1 MSSRSRR
8 VLVPSCLSVCL
19 MLAGAGA
26 WAQAAGASSPGA
38 NGAAASG
45 AATADGKAQ
54 LSDVERAKRD
64 ADKVFQWIKFHAE
77 KGETKKPEHQAKSD
91 AKPEP
96 KPQPQAQVAKAVAPA
111 KKADSDDGRTVASAS
126 PADAQRGD
134 AGGLTRTSL
143 TSGAA
148 AAGSASANG
157 SGSGSGSGA
166 AATVAQAN
174 PAYTGRIPETMAMA
188 APSTTPTV
196 GVPAAPAQ
204 QPEPEPAPLP
214 EEESPLRLITKVDP
228 EYPRALLAQQRNGS
242 VMVKFVV
249 QPDGTVNGV
258 EALKSPD
265 RKLSAAAVAAVKQ
278 WRFAPV
284 TKPRPVSV
292 EIGFQME

>member
-19 MLAGAGA
+19 MLTGASA

-45 AATADGKAQ
+45 ASNTDGKAQ

-77 KGETKKPEHQAKSD
+77 KGESKKPEHQAKTE

-96 KPQPQAQVAKAVAPA
+96 KPQAQVTKAAAPA
-111 KKADSDDGRTVASAS
+111 KKADSDDGRTVASAGQV
-126 PADAQRGD
+126 DAPRGES
-134 AGGLTRTSL
+134 GGLTRTSL
-143 TSGAA
+143 TTGAPS
-148 AAGSASANG
+148 AAGSA
-157 SGSGSGSGA
+157 A
-166 AATVAQAN
+166 APAN
-174 PAYTGRIPETMAMA
+174 PAYTGRIPDSLAMA
-188 APSTTPTV
+188 APATAPTV

-214 EEESPLRLITKVDP
+214 EEDTPLRLVTKVDP
-228 EYPRALLAQQRNGS
+228 EYPRALLSQQRNGS

-249 QPDGTVNGV
+249 QPDGSVEGV
-258 EALKSPD
+258 EAIKSPD

-284 TKPRPVSV
+284 NKARPVSV

>member
-8 VLVPSCLSVCL
+8 VLVPGCLSVCL

-45 AATADGKAQ
+45 ASSSDGKAQ

-77 KGETKKPEHQAKSD
+77 KGETKKPEHQAKTD

-96 KPQPQAQVAKAVAPA
+96 KPQPQVQAAKAVAPA
-111 KKADSDDGRTVASAS
+111 RKVDNDDSRSVASAS
-126 PADAQRGD
+126 PADSQRGEG
-134 AGGLTRTSL
+134 GGLTRTSL
-143 TSGAA
+143 TTGGGSTVGSAASSAA
-148 AAGSASANG
+148 AQVNAGSTAN
-157 SGSGSGSGA
+157 
-166 AATVAQAN
+166 VVN
-174 PAYTGRIPETMAMA
+174 PAYTGRIPDTMAMA
-188 APSTTPTV
+188 APATAPTV

-228 EYPRALLAQQRNGS
+228 EYPRALLTQQRNGS
-242 VMVKFVV
+242 VTVKFVV

>member
-19 MLAGAGA
+19 MLAGASA

-45 AATADGKAQ
+45 ASAADGKAP

-64 ADKVFQWIKFHAE
+64 AEKVFQWIKFHAE
-77 KGETKKPEHQAKSD
+77 KGETKKPEHQAKTD

-96 KPQPQAQVAKAVAPA
+96 KPQAQAQVVKAVAPA
-111 KKADSDDGRTVASAS
+111 KKADSDDARTVASAGQ
-126 PADAQRGD
+126 ADAPRGES
-134 AGGLTRTSL
+134 GGLTRTSL
-143 TSGAA
+143 ISGAA
-148 AAGSASANG
+148 SAAGSA
-157 SGSGSGSGA
+157 A
-166 AATVAQAN
+166 APAN
-174 PAYTGRIPETMAMA
+174 PAYTGRIPDTMAMA
-188 APSTTPTV
+188 APATAPTV

-214 EEESPLRLITKVDP
+214 EEDTPLRLITKVDP
-228 EYPRALLAQQRNGS
+228 EYPRALLSQQRNGA
-242 VMVKFVV
+242 VMVKFMV
-249 QPDGTVNGV
+249 QTDGSVAGV
-258 EALKSPD
+258 EAIKSPD

-284 TKPRPVSV
+284 NKARPVSV

>member
-1 MSSRSRR
+1 MIGRSRR

-19 MLAGAGA
+19 MLTGANV

-45 AATADGKAQ
+45 AASATDGKAA

-77 KGETKKPEHQAKSD
+77 KGETKKPEHQAKTD

-96 KPQPQAQVAKAVAPA
+96 KPAAAVAKAPAPA
-111 KKADSDDGRTVASAS
+111 KKGDSDEGRTVASAS
-126 PADAQRGD
+126 AADVQRGD
-134 AGGLTRTSL
+134 GGGMTRTSL
-143 TSGAA
+143 TTGAA
-148 AAGSASANG
+148 SAAGSAAAPANP
-157 SGSGSGSGA
+157 
-166 AATVAQAN
+166 AT
-174 PAYTGRIPETMAMA
+174 PAYTGRIPDTMAMA
-188 APSTTPTV
+188 APTTAPSV

-214 EEESPLRLITKVDP
+214 EEDTPLRLITKVDP
-228 EYPRALLAQQRNGS
+228 EYPRALLSQQRNGS
-242 VMVKFVV
+242 VLVKFVV
-249 QPDGTVNGV
+249 QADGSVEGV

-284 TKPRPVSV
+284 NKPRPVSV